1 VEQPPT
7 DARVQ
12 PPALTLKEV
21 GELLVKKYD
30 LHEGIWDISIE
41 IQAGIGQFGAL
52 PDVLPGAMFR
62 ISRIGLSRAPEI
74 GPHTVNAAEVNPA
87 TTG

>member
-1 VEQPPT
+1 VEQPPI
-7 DARVQ
+7 DPKVQ
-12 PPALTLKEV
+12 PEALTLKQV
-21 GELLVKKYD
+21 GELLVKQYD

-62 ISRIGLSRAPEI
+62 ISRIGLSRVPQI
-74 GPHTVNAAEVNPA
+74 GPHTVDAAEVNPA